1 MLQTWHTAAL
11 MALDLST
18 VKFSRDMSE
27 CWFRQRLG
35 LAMHVANFRLV
46 LMAALA
52 PPVRACLSS
61 DTDVD
66 ELNF

>member
-1 MLQTWHTAAL
+1 MRHTAAL

-18 VKFSRDMSE
+18 VRFSRDMSE

-35 LAMHVANFRLV
+35 LAAHMASAGMV

-52 PPVRACLSS
+52 PPVRACFK
-61 DTDVD
+61 TDPD
-66 ELNF
+66 ANELNF